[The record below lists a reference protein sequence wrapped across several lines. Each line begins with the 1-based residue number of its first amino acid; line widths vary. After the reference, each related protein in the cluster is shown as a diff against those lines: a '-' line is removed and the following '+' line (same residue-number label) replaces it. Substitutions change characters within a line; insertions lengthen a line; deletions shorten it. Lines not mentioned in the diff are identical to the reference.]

1 MIIRIGKATD
11 NDFVVNDPHVSRYHA
26 RLIQEKEGG
35 WLLEDLNSTN
45 GTFVNGSQII
55 RKHVGS
61 ADAILLGN
69 NYQLDF
75 AEVLKHNNDYS
86 EAFDRLQQVYDDY
99 IRAKISIQSSNVF
112 KTRVFQTVPF
122 AMIAVG
128 GAMFGFLGKEN
139 PVLFGFG
146 IFIAICAPVIG
157 IYLGARQSA
166 KTPKQLQELV
176 DRFKTDYVCPKCG
189 VFLGEVP
196 WQSLRN
202 KKQCPVPSCKA
213 RWTKD

>member
-1 MIIRIGKATD
+1 MTIRIGKASD

-26 RLIQEKEGG
+26 RLIEEKEGG

-45 GTFVNGSQII
+45 GTFVNGSQVV
-55 RKHVGS
+55 RKHIVPT
-61 ADAILLGN
+61 DTILLGSD
-69 NYQLDF
+69 YSLDI

-86 EAFDRLQQVYDDY
+86 EGFDRLQPVYDEY
-99 IRAKISIQSSNVF
+99 IRNKVRIQSSNVF
-112 KTRVFQTVPF
+112 KTRVYQTVPF

-139 PVLFGFG
+139 PVLFGLG
-146 IFIAICAPVIG
+146 ILIAICAPVIG
-157 IYLGARQSA
+157 IYLSARQSA

-189 VFLGEVP
+189 AFLGEVP

-202 KKQCPVPSCKA
+202 KKQCPVSSCKA